1 MSFMVDGGTN
11 NRPRFETLPEASA
24 VANEVLAKTGIVLG
38 VFEDKRP
45 ADSTYVRK
53 NKS

>member
-24 VANEVLAKTGIVLG
+24 VANDVFKRTGVVLG
-38 VFEDKRP
+38 VFKDERP
-45 ADSTYVRK
+45 ADSIYITK
-53 NKS
+53 IK